1 MNQQPLITKTLTL
14 ICSLFAL
21 IPTSCPV
28 QVQAQAQA
36 QAQPVNWPITSG
48 QEPDQLLRAKGIIEG
63 VHSAAERSG
72 SQLSTVRI
80 RAKAARLIWKID
92 PELGRLRFTQLWE
105 WAGSTQYTENN
116 QDQAR
121 LEILQQLFQCDGSL
135 ASTLSNRLI
144 EDGRRQDT
152 LSLSDRLNGKSAR
165 SRIYNNLA
173 ARALDAGDNI
183 PLAATMLDTAF
194 RDGYSY
200 QSHATLRRLTE
211 IDPPTG
217 HQVAARLL
225 ESLQSRQGDR
235 SDQSVIAAQ
244 LLFEYFFPRLPGQ
257 NGRKMAPV
265 DPSLR
270 RRYYLIARAILQR
283 SLLEPSTPQGLQAV
297 DGAGIDRRL
306 YTANQAMLAASLNS
320 IVAEFED
327 PKAGA
332 LNEMKLVAERL
343 SSALPPEFAG
353 MRAALDPQNPQNQ
366 QNKPP
371 QPPLRADTPPEEIVS
386 AAIARGDLQLASSQ
400 VGQIRND
407 SVRSLMQQMLF
418 TALVRSA
425 AAKKELAEAL
435 ITALKIENP
444 PQRTLLLGDIAR
456 AVQAANEP
464 NFTSYVVSLI
474 INSSSDWAA
483 TERKAEFLLD
493 LTEVDRSPLLIDASI
508 NCLNSLTPEADR
520 LMISGSFQRAFL
532 RSAKLDFD
540 ATIDKLS
547 DLKST
552 SLELMARLASCEA
565 LLTQKLGK

>member
-21 IPTSCPV
+21 IPTTCPAR
-28 QVQAQAQA
+28 AQARA

-63 VHSAAERSG
+63 VHAAAERAG

-80 RAKAARLIWKID
+80 RAKAARLTWKID

-105 WAGSTQYTENN
+105 WAGSTQYTENT

-144 EDGRRQDT
+144 EDGRPQDT

-165 SRIYNNLA
+165 SRLYNNLA

-211 IDPPTG
+211 IDPSSG

-225 ESLQSRQGDR
+225 ESLQTRQGDR

-265 DPSLR
+265 DPALR
-270 RRYYLIARAILQR
+270 RRYYLIARSILQR
-283 SLLEPSTPQGLQAV
+283 SLLEPSTLQGLQAG

-332 LNEMKLVAERL
+332 LDEMKLVAERL

-353 MRAALDPQNPQNQ
+353 MRAALDPQNPQN
-366 QNKPP
+366 KPA
-371 QPPLRADTPPEEIVS
+371 QLPLRADTPPEEIVS

-400 VGQIRND
+400 VVQIRND
-407 SVRSLMQQMLF
+407 SIRSLMQQMLF

-444 PQRTLLLGDIAR
+444 PQRTLLLGDIAKGAR
-456 AVQAANEP
+456 AANEP

-474 INSSSDWAA
+474 LNSSSDWAA

-493 LTEVDRSPLLIDASI
+493 LTEIDRSTLLIDASI
-508 NCLNSLTPEADR
+508 SCLNSLTPEADR
-520 LMISGSFQRAFL
+520 LMISGSFQQAFL

-540 ATIDKLS
+540 GTLDKLS

>member
-1 MNQQPLITKTLTL
+1 MNQQPLITKRLTIL
-14 ICSLFAL
+14 CSLFAL
-21 IPTSCPV
+21 IPTDCPA
-28 QVQAQAQA
+28 QSLAWAQAHA
-36 QAQPVNWPITSG
+36 EPVNWHITRV
-48 QEPDQLLRAKGIIEG
+48 QEPDQLTLRAKGIIEG
-63 VHSAAERSG
+63 VHSAADRAG

-105 WAGSTQYTENN
+105 WAGSTQYTDNN
-116 QDQAR
+116 QDLAR
-121 LEILQQLFQCDGSL
+121 LEILQQLFQCDSSL
-135 ASTLSNRLI
+135 ASALSNRLI
-144 EDGRRQDT
+144 EDGSPQGP
-152 LSLSDRLNGKSAR
+152 LSHSDRLNGKSAR
-165 SRIYNNLA
+165 SRLYNNLA
-173 ARALDAGDNI
+173 TRALDAGDNI

-194 RDGYSY
+194 SDGYSY

-211 IDPPTG
+211 IDPRTG

-257 NGRKMAPV
+257 NGQKMAPV
-265 DPSLR
+265 DPALR
-270 RRYYLIARAILQR
+270 RRYYLIARSILQR
-283 SLLEPSTPQGLQAV
+283 SLLEPSTLQGLQAG
-297 DGAGIDRRL
+297 DGAGVERRL

-327 PKAGA
+327 SKSGA
-332 LNEMKLVAERL
+332 LDEMKLLAERL
-343 SSALPPEFAG
+343 SSSLPPEFAG
-353 MRAALDPQNPQNQ
+353 MRAALDTQK
-366 QNKPP
+366 KPP

-435 ITALKIENP
+435 ATALKIENP

-456 AVQAANEP
+456 AARAANEP
-464 NFTSYVVSLI
+464 NFTSYIVSLI

-493 LTEVDRSPLLIDASI
+493 LTEVDRSILLIEASI
-508 NCLNSLTPEADR
+508 NCLNSLTPDADR

-540 ATIDKLS
+540 GTIDKLS

-565 LLTQKLGK
+565 LLNQKLSK

>member
-1 MNQQPLITKTLTL
+1 MNQQPLITKTLTFL
-14 ICSLFAL
+14 CSLFAL
-21 IPTSCPV
+21 IPTACPA
-28 QVQAQAQA
+28 QSLAQAHA
-36 QAQPVNWPITSG
+36 HAEPVNWPIARL
-48 QEPDQLLRAKGIIEG
+48 QEPDQLNLRAKGIIEG
-63 VHSAAERSG
+63 VHSAAERAG

-105 WAGSTQYTENN
+105 WAGSTQYTDNN

-121 LEILQQLFQCDGSL
+121 LEILQQLFQCDSSL
-135 ASTLSNRLI
+135 ASALSNRLI
-144 EDGRRQDT
+144 EDGSPQGP

-165 SRIYNNLA
+165 SRLYNNLA

-194 RDGYSY
+194 SDGYSY

-211 IDPPTG
+211 IDPRTG

-225 ESLQSRQGDR
+225 ESLQSQQRDQ

-257 NGRKMAPV
+257 NGQKMAPV
-265 DPSLR
+265 DPALR
-270 RRYYLIARAILQR
+270 RRYYLIARSILQR
-283 SLLEPSTPQGLQAV
+283 SLLEPSTLQGLQPG
-297 DGAGIDRRL
+297 DGAGVERRL

-332 LNEMKLVAERL
+332 LDEMKLLAERL
-343 SSALPPEFAG
+343 SSSLPPEFAG
-353 MRAALDPQNPQNQ
+353 MRAALDPQK
-366 QNKPP
+366 KPP

-435 ITALKIENP
+435 TTALKIENP
-444 PQRTLLLGDIAR
+444 PQRTLLLGDIVKAAR
-456 AVQAANEP
+456 AANEP
-464 NFTSYVVSLI
+464 NFTSYIVSLI

-493 LTEVDRSPLLIDASI
+493 LTEVDRSTLLIDASI

-540 ATIDKLS
+540 GTLDKLS